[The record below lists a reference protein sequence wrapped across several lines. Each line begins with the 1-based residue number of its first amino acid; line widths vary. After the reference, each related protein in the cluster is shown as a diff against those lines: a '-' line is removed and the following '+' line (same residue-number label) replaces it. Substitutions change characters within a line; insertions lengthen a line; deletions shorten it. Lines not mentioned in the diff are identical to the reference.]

1 MEERKD
7 LTVAGVTDVAPA
19 DMFDGRTGLEELDR
33 ECFAL
38 PYLRIAQPS
47 SGVAKPGDPK
57 YIRGITVGEFFNPS
71 TQEVYGNSLNL
82 VVVKAYRNFSVYESK
97 EQNAKWLGT
106 ISTEQFKREVEPHGI
121 REKSYTLDPQG
132 HRYVD
137 CRNFVVIN
145 YDHPEYGP
153 FVFSMS
159 STGIKPSKAW
169 ASKMQARG
177 VKRDNGVW
185 EKAPMWATVWNIETD
200 YFPDPR
206 GGYYQVKKTDALG
219 WVKKE
224 MGPQYREIFDSMQD
238 AEIKAEEPEQESG
251 GSYEQTG
258 APAYA
263 GKPESDHSSGIQNER
278 GPAGRVEP
286 EQGEIF

>member
-7 LTVAGVTDVAPA
+7 LTVIGVTDVAPEGLFGGA
-19 DMFDGRTGLEELDR
+19 TGLEGLDR

-47 SGVAKPGDPK
+47 SGVAKPGDAK
-57 YIRGITVGEFFNPS
+57 YIKGITVGEFFNPA
-71 TQEVYGNSLNL
+71 TQEIFGNALNL
-82 VVVKAYRNFSVYESK
+82 VVVKVYRNFSIYESK

-106 ISTEQFKREVEPHGI
+106 ISVEQFKRDVEPHGI
-121 REKSYTLDPQG
+121 REKSYVLDPQG

-137 CRNFVVIN
+137 NRNFVVVN

-169 ASKMQARG
+169 LSKMSSRG
-177 VKRDNGVW
+177 VKRNNVW
-185 EKAPMWATVWNIETD
+185 EQAPVWATVWHLETT
-200 YFPDPR
+200 YFSDPR
-206 GGYYQVKKTDALG
+206 GGYYQVSKTDALG
-219 WVKKE
+219 WIRKD
-224 MGPQYREIFDSMQD
+224 MADQYRDIFESMKD
-238 AEIKAEEPEQESG
+238 AEIKGEEPEVEPADGYVQSHD
-251 GSYEQTG
+251 
-258 APAYA
+258 APAEER
-263 GKPESDHSSGIQNER
+263 PVSDSARPAAR
-278 GPAGRVEP
+278 GEP